1 MVKNVLKRLKKAVSS
16 KDTSSLLDLAFLPM
30 YGNDDDLDKKEF
42 VKEIGYDRRRSEGKK
57 EAILENTKTMLIL
70 MAMNQSHER

>member
-1 MVKNVLKRLKKAVSS
+1 LKRLKKAVSS